1 MLYLYEL
8 SSESPEKVVP
18 RTKGIP
24 MSFDVLFTA
33 VIASTMYVAWYA
45 GRAPSGVSVQWHVLA
60 VTAATY
66 LVAFFVYF
74 MVAESPHR
82 PMYHTVLVSLLYCTL
97 AVTYAIAT
105 HEGCRYERN
114 RLMRDKSR

>member
-82 PMYHTVLVSLLYCTL
+82 PMYR
-97 AVTYAIAT
+97 AVEQPAPA
-105 HEGCRYERN
+105 GVP
-114 RLMRDKSR
+114 LSAG

>member
-1 MLYLYEL
+1 MSFLWNP
-8 SSESPEKVVP
+8 PEKVVP

-60 VTAATY
+60 VTVATY

-82 PMYHTVLVSLLYCTL
+82 PMHHTVLVALFYCTT
-97 AVTYAIAT
+97 AATYT
-105 HEGCRYERN
+105 TLQERGKTEVRN
-114 RLMRDKSR
+114 ELRDNKSR